1 MVFWDFTAVFSPR
14 AANEFE
20 NNFVRALVLSGILSL
35 YWDTELHNYVFAY
48 TGILSYLPILSLY
61 WDTELFETL
70 SWRVLLTAVSL
81 YWDTEPFGQNAG

>member
-35 YWDTELHNYVFAY
+35 YWDTELHM
-48 TGILSYLPILSLY
+48 YLPILGYWETERY
-61 WDTELFETL
+61 WDTGDTGILCFFYGIL
-70 SWRVLLTAVSL
+70 GYWGIWRKC
-81 YWDTEPFGQNAG
+81 G